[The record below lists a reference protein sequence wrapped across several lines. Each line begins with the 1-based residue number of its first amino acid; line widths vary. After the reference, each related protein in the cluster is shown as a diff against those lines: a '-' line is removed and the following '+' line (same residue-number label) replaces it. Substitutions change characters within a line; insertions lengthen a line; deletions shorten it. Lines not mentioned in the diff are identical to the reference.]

1 MIKGGPKIETSGLQL
16 YYDVDN
22 IDSYP
27 GEPTTNY
34 CYTGGSWSG
43 DGGAQAIGAKGSVEI
58 TDPNLM
64 YNGYRTVL
72 WTPGTSHN
80 CYLNGS
86 NDFDLSATSTQWA
99 WSCYIKRDDGGTI
112 SSMSSYMYYPSSDGS
127 GGCTVTPMGD
137 RWYRI
142 SRLRT
147 GTSNVLSLIGF
158 TSMASEHKYYLSGWQ
173 LEKKTHLTQYADL
186 SSTRS
191 TTNGLKDL
199 SGQGNHGDLANATYD
214 SNALLDLDGSAGYFV
229 PSSTIN
235 LPANANWT
243 VGMWVKT
250 GESCYLL
257 SNLSGGPVANSLRIS
272 GGKINYYHYNSG
284 WLSESGTSTVNDN
297 VWHYLVWVNHI
308 GSTIDLYVDGIGE
321 NMGDDSAGPITG
333 PLDVFGKNWSTDYMD
348 GKINVIQYWNSTDL
362 TSTQVLNNYNAMKSR
377 FGH

>member
-1 MIKGGPKIETSGLQL
+1 MSIKGGPKIETDGLVL

-27 GEPTTNY
+27 GEPTTNIATSQTMFSHNGHGVMTFSDAPERGTDWKKVNITHRGNDFRITQMPY
-34 CYTGGSWSG
+34 NTQPDGTTHAFSIEIDWGTTSGYYVQG
-43 DGGAQAIGAKGSVEI
+43 DGSTGFSI
-58 TDPNLM
+58 TGNTSDWPH
-64 YNGYRTVL
+64 
-72 WTPGTSHN
+72 GTYTNS
-80 CYLNGS
+80 
-86 NDFDLSATSTQWA
+86 
-99 WSCYIKRDDGGTI
+99 
-112 SSMSSYMYYPSSDGS
+112 S
-127 GGCTVTPMGD
+127 GGNRVEALFLYNQTYDVDVDDTIYYRYYQVEVKSHSTP
-137 RWYRI
+137 Y
-142 SRLRT
+142 
-147 GTSNVLSLIGF
+147 TSG
-158 TSMASEHKYYLSGWQ
+158 
-173 LEKKTHLTQYADL
+173 
-186 SSTRS
+186 TRS